1 MTITLKAPRLP
12 AWRPRLPRVTRAA
25 GHNAAQSVGA
35 LAVLV
40 GISVYSVPAAFIVGG
55 LTLIAAIERQPA

>member
-12 AWRPRLPRVTRAA
+12 AWRPSLPRVTREA